1 MRQVTESSTG
11 QAAEGGV
18 QFDGRMP
25 EIESFAA
32 LSRDQV
38 ASIAQH
44 GVAATKES
52 SVNWEFTQITECCC
66 TYTC

>member
-11 QAAEGGV
+11 QAAGGGV
-18 QFDGRMP
+18 EFDGRMP

-44 GVAATKES
+44 GVAATEDT
-52 SVNWEFTQITECCC
+52 SVNWEFTRMTECCC
-66 TYTC
+66 SFTC

>member
-44 GVAATKES
+44 GVAASERS